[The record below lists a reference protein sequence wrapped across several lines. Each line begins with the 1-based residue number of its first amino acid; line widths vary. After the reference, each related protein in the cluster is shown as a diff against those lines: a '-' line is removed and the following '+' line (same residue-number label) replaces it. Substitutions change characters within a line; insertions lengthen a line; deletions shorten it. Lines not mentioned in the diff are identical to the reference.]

1 MKGTVVVGFVDTA
14 VGRAAVDAAVREC
27 QLRSARLVVVS
38 SVTGGPGNEL
48 YAQRDA
54 VARLTDE
61 VAQAGTEMDV
71 REYARGNDPATD
83 LLEVAEEVNADLIV
97 IGLRRRSPVG
107 KLLLGSNAQK
117 ILLESDI
124 PVLAVK
130 PSQQIGRAHV

>member
-48 YAQRDA
+48 YAQKDA

-130 PSQQIGRAHV
+130 TSQH

>member
-83 LLEVAEEVNADLIV
+83 LLKVAEEVNADLIV

-130 PSQQIGRAHV
+130 PSQH

>member
-38 SVTGGPGNEL
+38 SVTGGPGSEL

-130 PSQQIGRAHV
+130 PSQH